1 MLVTPVP
8 SPSARA
14 APEHLRAAQAASLGE
29 LRTVEDIRVPN
40 SRGRYFLNW
49 VKLRA
54 WEWTEYDALLLLDAD
69 TLVRGDLTHLFAL
82 PAEFAWAGANGRGGY
97 DWNRGGVLLLRPCAA
112 TFAAMM
118 YVVHTHERFQFRDAL
133 AEQDFLAWFFRYTLL
148 ALPLR
153 YNLNF
158 QFLDAATGL
167 GPGGAHRMPNPIL
180 VTMCLM
186 TCKAND
192 DCKVNDASVRSRYL
206 RGRAQHE
213 HTLGRVSK
221 WSILLPGMTTQGA
234 PQARTRWC
242 CTLRTRTTR
251 RSSSTPP
258 RAHGRGRTCATS
270 RRSRRRRWAPR
281 LRARPRASCA

>member
-1 MLVTPVP
+1 MSTGARGTQPAAHIEASAQCAAGGPRLHAACVVHIGTPRAERP
-8 SPSARA
+8 SPAWQDSSRSPLFMTACA
-14 APEHLRAAQAASLGE
+14 VDCPSTCAAQAASLGE
-29 LRTVEDIRVPN
+29 LRMVDDIRVPN

-118 YVVHTHERFQFRDAL
+118 YVAHTHERLQFRDAL

-158 QFLDAATGL
+158 RFLDAATGL
-167 GPGGAHRMPNPIL
+167 GPGGAHRIQPSIL
-180 VTMCLM
+180 ITRCLI

-192 DCKVNDASVRSRYL
+192 DCKVSDASVRSR
-206 RGRAQHE
+206 
-213 HTLGRVSK
+213 
-221 WSILLPGMTTQGA
+221 
-234 PQARTRWC
+234 
-242 CTLRTRTTR
+242 
-251 RSSSTPP
+251 
-258 RAHGRGRTCATS
+258 TCADEHSTS
-270 RRSRRRRWAPR
+270 ALWGACQSG
-281 LRARPRASCA
+281 ASSCPA